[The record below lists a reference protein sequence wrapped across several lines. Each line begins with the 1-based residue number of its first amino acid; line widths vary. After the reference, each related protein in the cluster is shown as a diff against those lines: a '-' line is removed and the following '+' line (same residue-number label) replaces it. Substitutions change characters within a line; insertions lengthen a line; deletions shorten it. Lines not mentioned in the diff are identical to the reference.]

1 MNDLKLV
8 MRHVY
13 KQLQCGIGCAKS
25 QKNNKIWP
33 HRGFGREG
41 DLASLSSWYDSP
53 FVYTDKYN
61 FSGSQSSFAFFSHG
75 TTINIYVV
83 R

>member
-1 MNDLKLV
+1 MKDLKLV

-13 KQLQCGIGCAKS
+13 KQLQCRIGCVKS

-33 HRGFGREG
+33 HRGLGREV

-61 FSGSQSSFAFFSHG
+61 FSGSQSSFAFSP
-75 TTINIYVV
+75 
-83 R
+83 